1 MKKIKVRVPGTTAN
15 LGPGFDCL
23 GLALTMY
30 NTFTFEESFQWKFI
44 HFEEKYANDM
54 NLVVRSMRK
63 VYEKA
68 NKQLRPFI
76 ISIDEEVPISRG
88 LGSSATCIVGGIIAA
103 NYFLDYFLS
112 PKEIMKLATEI
123 EGHPDNVAPALLG
136 SLVSSVNGEE
146 VLTVKHD
153 VADDLY
159 FIALIPDFL
168 LSTKEAREVLPYEI
182 SYADAIYNMSRAINI
197 PYAFTNGDLG
207 MLSSLMRDK
216 MHQPFRFPLIADANL
231 FLEFAEKNGYP
242 FCLSGSGS
250 TLLMVTKTNII
261 RELEKLPVIAKWKYL
276 LCKPDRKGTTL
287 EVLS

>member
-23 GLALTMY
+23 GLALTIY

-68 NKQLRPFI
+68 NKQLRPFVI
-76 ISIDEEVPISRG
+76 TIDEEVPISRG
-88 LGSSATCIVGGIIAA
+88 LGSSATCIIGGIVAA
-103 NYFLDYFLS
+103 NYFLDHFLS
-112 PKEIMKLATEI
+112 PEEIIKLATEI
-123 EGHPDNVAPALLG
+123 EGHPDNIAPAFLG

-168 LSTKEAREVLPYEI
+168 LSTKEAREVLPHEI

-216 MHQPFRFPLIADANL
+216 MHQPFRFPLITDANI
-231 FLEFAEKNGYP
+231 FLEFAEENGFP

-276 LCKPDRKGTTL
+276 LCKPDRKGTIV